1 MLIVV
6 PLCVNTTLSAVKGE
20 KSNSSQV
27 IFFLV
32 SRDGFLC
39 WVGVGRPR
47 PALRGTVFGETNA
60 QVFVKPAGLPVLS
73 VNRPLANNIV
83 QKHNL

>member
-6 PLCVNTTLSAVKGE
+6 PLCVNATLSAVKGE
-20 KSNSSQV
+20 KIIHRSFF
-27 IFFLV
+27 FFLF

-47 PALRGTVFGETNA
+47 PALRGIVFGETNA

-83 QKHNL
+83 HKHNL